1 MDATDLAY
9 LPVTELAPL
18 IETGEI
24 SPVDLVEAQLARI
37 DKLDG
42 VLRAYI
48 CVDSDRAWAQ
58 AKAAEAE
65 IAAGGYRGPLHGIT
79 VAHKDIIDVRGVPT
93 TGASKIFK
101 DAPPAA
107 GDATVQARLRA
118 AGAICLGKLN
128 LVEFA
133 SGSMGVFGYARNPH
147 NLAASPGGSSSG
159 SGVAA
164 AAGLATIV
172 TGTDT
177 GGSVRNP
184 SCFTGLAGLRPTYGR
199 VSRYGC
205 IPLSWSQDSIGPMG
219 RRVKD
224 IALMLGAMSGSDR
237 FDATAANRTVPDFT
251 DGMDA
256 GLAGVRIGVPTSFF
270 FDDLHPEVDAAMT
283 AAIAKMAELGAE
295 IKPIELPVSQYAAA
309 ASWIIAYSE
318 SFVYHERLFKE
329 RAHDYTPA
337 FYLKITA
344 AGLTSSVERVT
355 SQRIRQAVTRELMTA
370 LEGVDVIVTP
380 SNRGLASTR
389 GDAVPAGDKKIPW
402 TAEMGSLTRS
412 ASLAG
417 LPAMSLPVGFA
428 GDDTGIGLQVIGR
441 PFDEA
446 MIFRVGQAYEQ
457 ATRWFEKLPSDD
469 FPADLPDA
477 FGAAPLPAPI
487 ESTAPVTTGW
497 VMDMARQLEY
507 PFVTQDDATRIA
519 PMLREVKLQLRAASQ
534 ALKLDLEPPTRAS
547 GSF

>member
-1 MDATDLAY
+1 MDKTDLCF

-18 IETGEI
+18 IEHREI
-24 SPVDLVEAQLARI
+24 SPLDLVDAQLERI
-37 DKLDG
+37 AALDD

-48 CVDSDRAWAQ
+48 HVDADGARAQ
-58 AKAAEAE
+58 AKAAADE

-79 VAHKDIIDVRGVPT
+79 VAHKDNLDVQGLPT
-93 TGASKIFK
+93 TGASKLFQ
-101 DAPPAA
+101 DAPPATS
-107 GDATVQARLRA
+107 DATVQAKLRA

-164 AAGLATIV
+164 AAGLSTVV

-184 SCFTGLAGLRPTYGR
+184 SCFNGLAGLRPTYGR
-199 VSRYGC
+199 VSRHGC

-224 IALMLGAMSGSDR
+224 IAVMLGVMAGADR
-237 FDATAANRTVPDFT
+237 LDSTAVNRTVPDFT
-251 DGMDA
+251 DGIDR
-256 GLAGVRIGVPTSFF
+256 GLAGLRVGVPDAFF
-270 FDDLHPEVDAAMT
+270 FQDLHPEVDAALT
-283 AAIAKMAELGAE
+283 AAIAKLAELGAE
-295 IKPIELPVSQYAAA
+295 IRPISLPTCEYASA
-309 ASWIIAYSE
+309 ASWTIAYTE
-318 SFVYHERLFKE
+318 SFAYHQPYFEE

-344 AGLTSSVERVT
+344 AGLTSSVERIN
-355 SQRIRQAVTRELMTA
+355 SQRIRQAVTRELMTV
-370 LEGVDVIVTP
+370 LQDVDVIVTP
-380 SNRGLASTR
+380 SHRVLASSR
-389 GDAVPAGDKKIPW
+389 GEAIPGLEKTLPW
-402 TAEMGSLTRS
+402 SDDMASLTRP

-428 GDDTGIGLQVIGR
+428 ADGTGIGMQVIAK

-446 MIFRVGQAYEQ
+446 TVFRLGHAYEQ
-457 ATRWFEKLPSDD
+457 ATQWFATRPPA
-469 FPADLPDA
+469 FPAELPQA
-477 FGAAPLPAPI
+477 YGAVPVAPSP
-487 ESTAPVTTGW
+487 ESDGPVTTEW
-497 VMDMARQLEY
+497 AMEMARLLEY
-507 PFVTQDDATRIA
+507 GFVTEDDARQIA
-519 PMLREVKLQLRAASQ
+519 PMLSNVKLQLRAAS
-534 ALKLDLEPPTRAS
+534 KTLDLGLEPPTRIA
-547 GSF
+547 GHL

>member
-1 MDATDLAY
+1 MDATDLSY

-18 IETGEI
+18 IESREI

-48 CVDSDRAWAQ
+48 SVDADNALAQ

-79 VAHKDIIDVRGVPT
+79 TAHKDIIDVQGIPT
-93 TGASKIFK
+93 TGASKILK
-101 DAPPAA
+101 DAAPATSE
-107 GDATVQARLRA
+107 ATVQAKLRA

-133 SGSMGVFGYARNPH
+133 SGSMCVFGYARNPF

-184 SCFTGLAGLRPTYGR
+184 ANLNGLAGLRPTYGR

-219 RRVKD
+219 RRVQD
-224 IALMLGAMSGSDR
+224 IAIMLGAMAGSDR
-237 FDATAANRTVPDFT
+237 FDPTAADVTVPDFT
-251 DGMDA
+251 AGIDA
-256 GLAGVRIGVPTSFF
+256 GIKGLRVGVPSNFF
-270 FDDLHPEVDAAMT
+270 FDDLDPEIDAAMK
-283 AAIAKMAELGAE
+283 AAIDKLAELGAE
-295 IKPIELPVSQYAAA
+295 IKPIALPTCEYAAS
-309 ASWIIAYSE
+309 ASWTIAYSE
-318 SFVYHERLFKE
+318 SFVYHQHWFEKQ
-329 RAHDYTPA
+329 AHDYTAP

-344 AGLTSSVERVT
+344 AGMTSAVERIV

-370 LEGVDVIVTP
+370 LQDVDIIVTP
-380 SNRGLASTR
+380 SGRTLASSRVRDDMTSVTR
-389 GDAVPAGDKKIPW
+389 P
-402 TAEMGSLTRS
+402 

-417 LPAMSLPVGFA
+417 LPAMSLPIGFA
-428 GDDTGIGLQVIGR
+428 QEETAIGMQVIGR
-441 PFDEA
+441 PFEESTV
-446 MIFRVGQAYEQ
+446 FRLGHAYEQ
-457 ATRWFEKLPSDD
+457 ATRWFLKRPSDD
-469 FPADLPDA
+469 FPLDLPEA
-477 FGAAPLPAPI
+477 HGAAPMGAPAEVDGPI
-487 ESTAPVTTGW
+487 DTAW
-497 VMDMARQLEY
+497 VMDMARQLDY
-507 PFVTQDDATRIA
+507 PFVTEDDAARIA
-519 PMLREVKLQLRAASQ
+519 PMLAPVKDQLHAAQ
-534 ALKLDLEPPTRAS
+534 AALTFDQEPPTRAS
-547 GSF
+547 GWF